1 MGSKLQIE
9 LPRARIADFCRRWQ
23 VTEFALFGSV
33 LRADFRPESD
43 VDVMV
48 TFAPGTDPTLF
59 ELMDM
64 RRELEGIFGRP
75 VDLVERRDIEQ
86 SPNYIRR
93 KHILNSAE
101 VVHGA

>member
-9 LPRARIADFCRRWQ
+9 LPRARIADFCRKWQ

-33 LRADFRPESD
+33 LRADFRSESD

-48 TFAPGTDPTLF
+48 TFAPDASPTLF

-64 RRELEGIFGRP
+64 RRELEGIFGRS